1 MSGRINIYDS
11 VGAINTPRAFFDR
24 LSDAGVAVL
33 EFNPINPLEVKTAWL
48 INNRDHRKLLV
59 VDGRTAFIG
68 GINIS
73 SVYSSGPSLKR
84 SIKANDNAQGKDI
97 VRAIGSTP
105 DDPYSLIYLT
115 LISAIGNAE
124 KQVQLTNAYFVPDPQ
139 LLKSLIEAAGRG
151 VDVTLILPS
160 HSDSDI
166 VFHVGRAH
174 YSTLLKAGVQ
184 NF

>member
-33 EFNPINPLEVKTAWL
+33 EFNPINPLEVKTEWL

-105 DDPYSLIYLT
+105 DDPYSLI
-115 LISAIGNAE
+115 
-124 KQVQLTNAYFVPDPQ
+124 
-139 LLKSLIEAAGRG
+139 
-151 VDVTLILPS
+151 
-160 HSDSDI
+160 
-166 VFHVGRAH
+166 
-174 YSTLLKAGVQ
+174 
-184 NF
+184 